1 MQINNVPLVRVLGAC
16 FLAFA
21 IAVFPFPAGAGA
33 QAPSTDSDAEP
44 PAAERQPHTK
54 PAKGEKTA
62 DPSRDVSLNK
72 NWGALFAP
80 ATNLYPVYLADPRAP
95 TAALTAV
102 SYRDSEIPEAGDRR
116 YVFRIGG
123 RLGLLRIFPSK
134 HVDRGF
140 QLSLHGTFLGMF
152 DQAHSLDNIGWDG
165 LYGFDLNWRHQSGLA
180 LKLGLHHDSS
190 HLGDEYAER
199 TGRQRINYTRQE
211 YVLGM
216 SLPVFSGLRVYGE
229 AGRAFDLRNEAFQEK
244 WRVQSGL
251 EFESHE
257 SLFNNRMGYYGAL
270 DLVSFEESDWEPEI
284 TVQAGL
290 TVPAAQLPRR
300 FRIGLEYRD
309 GRSLIGELAQ
319 FEEASWAFGIW
330 IDL

>member
-1 MQINNVPLVRVLGAC
+1 M
-16 FLAFA
+16 F
-21 IAVFPFPAGAGA
+21 
-33 QAPSTDSDAEP
+33 APSTS
-44 PAAERQPHTK
+44 
-54 PAKGEKTA
+54 
-62 DPSRDVSLNK
+62 
-72 NWGALFAP
+72 
-80 ATNLYPVYLADPRAP
+80 LYPVYLADPRAP
-95 TAALTAV
+95 TTALTAV
-102 SYRDSEIPEAGDRR
+102 SYRDSEIPESGDRR

-152 DQAHSLDNIGWDG
+152 DRAHSLDNIGWDG
-165 LYGFDLNWRHQSGLA
+165 LYGLDLNWRHQSGLA

-190 HLGDEYAER
+190 HVGDEYKER

-211 YVLGM
+211 YVLGL
-216 SLPVFSGLRVYGE
+216 SLPIFSTLRVYGE
-229 AGRAFDLRNEAFQEK
+229 AGFAFDLRNEAFQEK

-251 EFESHE
+251 EIEADDG
-257 SLFNNRMGYYGAL
+257 LFNGRMGYYAGL
-270 DLVSFEESDWEPEI
+270 DLVAFEESDWEPEI

-290 TVPAAQLPRR
+290 TVPTAQLPRR

-309 GRSLIGELAQ
+309 GRSLIGEMAR
-319 FEEASWAFGIW
+319 FEETSLAFGIW